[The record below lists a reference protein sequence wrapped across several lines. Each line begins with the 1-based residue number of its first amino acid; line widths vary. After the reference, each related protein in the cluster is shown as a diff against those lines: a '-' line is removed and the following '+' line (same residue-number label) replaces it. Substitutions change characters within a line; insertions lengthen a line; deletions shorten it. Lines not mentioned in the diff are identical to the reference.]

1 MIVRRLHPLAHARIP
16 LGLGRDC
23 QAPLVSEPPREILT
37 LMLQALVL
45 CIALALIGLPR
56 ALRVRVAAAPDV
68 RRAVVHAHGVIR
80 NPIEQCAIV
89 RDDYAD
95 AAKALEP
102 CDQ

>member
-1 MIVRRLHPLAHARIP
+1 MIAAELHAFARARIC
-16 LGLGRDC
+16 LRLRRHR
-23 QAPLVSEPPREILT
+23 QAPLISEPPREILA
-37 LMLQALVL
+37 LMLQPLVL
-45 CIALALIGLPR
+45 CIALALLGLPR

-89 RDDYAD
+89 RDDYSN